1 MHQTM
6 YRPVRSNSAGV
17 QFLAQA
23 RLLTLRLRLSILSML
38 GLLQE

>member
-1 MHQTM
+1 MHHTM
-6 YRPVRSNSAGV
+6 YRPVRSNYTGV

-23 RLLTLRLRLSILSML
+23 RLLTLRLMLSVLSML